1 MSPIQVWLWQALAR
15 TSQPRRYPIF
25 LKRRYAQKTTSEG
38 DAGMGITGVVL
49 HSSTVSGRPRRDGVL
64 GLMRWRCLDPPEGR
78 PSGCDGG
85 CEVVIVARN
94 RTRLISPPPSD
105 FVGGPGLD
113 LVDDLLVEISL
124 DGLLKVLEG
133 IGVVI
138 QFRAGLLNLLVR
150 RNFRD
155 SK

>member
-1 MSPIQVWLWQALAR
+1 MLRRRQAKA
-15 TSQPRRYPIF
+15 TP
-25 LKRRYAQKTTSEG
+25 
-38 DAGMGITGVVL
+38 GMGITGVAPQ
-49 HSSTVSGRPRRDGVL
+49 SSTVSGRPQRDGVL